1 VCEALAAAEELAEK
15 GIEASVVDIHTLK
28 PIDQNLIREEAQKT
42 GALVVCE
49 EHSIY
54 GGLGSIVSEVAAR
67 ECPVPMEFVAIKDTY
82 AESGAPDELLDHYGL
97 RAKNIVEAANRVLKR
112 KKK

>member
-1 VCEALAAAEELAEK
+1 MRKGGIMTKKEMSKEAE
-15 GIEASVVDIHTLK
+15 
-28 PIDQNLIREEAQKT
+28 KT
-42 GALVVCE
+42 GAIVTCE

-82 AESGAPDELLDHYGL
+82 AESGTPDELLERYGL
-97 RAKNIVEAANRVLKR
+97 TARHIVEAANRVLKR
-112 KKK
+112 KKNNHFFS

>member
-1 VCEALAAAEELAEK
+1 MER
-15 GIEASVVDIHTLK
+15 D
-28 PIDQNLIREEAQKT
+28 LIGKEDEKT
-42 GALVVCE
+42 GAIVTCE

-82 AESGAPDELLDHYGL
+82 AESGTPDQLLDRYGL
-97 RAKNIVEAANRVLKR
+97 TARHIVQACHQVLKR
-112 KKK
+112 KKR